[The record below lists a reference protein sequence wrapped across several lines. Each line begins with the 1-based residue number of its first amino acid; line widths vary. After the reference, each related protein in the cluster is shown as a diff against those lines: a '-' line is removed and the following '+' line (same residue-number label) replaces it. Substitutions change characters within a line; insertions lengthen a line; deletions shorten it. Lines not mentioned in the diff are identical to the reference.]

1 MRTKYVELGPIT
13 SVAEL
18 KEWMGEQLGYSGV
31 DIDLSVK
38 SMRSE
43 WLIADEVTDEQIEA
57 VKTEIFRTAD
67 GPNVVLTLCNGTI
80 VAEAG
85 IGRDGEMEDAI
96 QSLEGALS
104 FTYDGD
110 VELTEADKDATGYGV
125 VIAYRMPPRHFQDY
139 KAGDVELVD
148 RYGVEVG
155 RYRQRAGRR

>member
-18 KEWMGEQLGYSGV
+18 REWMGLQSGYSGV

-67 GPNVVLTLCNGTI
+67 EPNVVLTLCNGTI

-85 IGRDGEMEDAI
+85 IRRNGEMEDAI
-96 QSLEGALS
+96 QSLDVP
-104 FTYDGD
+104 FT
-110 VELTEADKDATGYGV
+110 TPMTATSN
-125 VIAYRMPPRHFQDY
+125 
-139 KAGDVELVD
+139 
-148 RYGVEVG
+148 
-155 RYRQRAGRR
+155 